1 MGDSDIVIDSYQ
13 KFLDYYCI
21 NKQSLFEWG
30 ISTTI
35 FPSISKVELE
45 WSTLK
50 ERIFNNKL
58 VYIRGYG
65 RDAHATQL
73 YKNLYIELINNSHI
87 EKDPTN
93 NAEPHKLI
101 QKLTGL
107 KRNKNIFN
115 YQVSHIW
122 GRTKNV
128 FYSKLLGIFVIHQN

>member
-73 YKNLYIELINNSHI
+73 YKNLYIELINNSTFPADI
-87 EKDPTN
+87 SKQS
-93 NAEPHKLI
+93 L
-101 QKLTGL
+101 
-107 KRNKNIFN
+107 NK
-115 YQVSHIW
+115 
-122 GRTKNV
+122 
-128 FYSKLLGIFVIHQN
+128 